1 MERNRCN
8 KINQKHITYM
18 SLLLNTATCIIGLC
32 KTGCNIRSQKQFY
45 SYLPF
50 EGCLVYQMYRV
61 QYLPSHK
68 PGFWGY
74 NLTLDKLCQANLS
87 SVD

>member
-1 MERNRCN
+1 MDICDMERNRCN

-50 EGCLVYQMYRV
+50 
-61 QYLPSHK
+61 
-68 PGFWGY
+68 
-74 NLTLDKLCQANLS
+74 
-87 SVD
+87 